1 MSTFNQ
7 AFPDTESAT
16 ASDVRA
22 ATSPITF
29 EKAFS
34 DTERAADAAVR
45 AANRL
50 LAVAKQMQKAAQEG
64 DIPRLRRM
72 AESLDNAAVAARQEV
87 SNAVGAWP
95 FSPDAEEE
103 YLQQSY
109 EDELLSVAKKEQL
122 QIHRRD
128 NSLICFPS
136 ILRIIPSDK
145 AVKIDRNRKKVTAIR
160 PTSLVA
166 TLKKNQEK
174 KSRFGSQT
182 FLNSL
187 YRAYQ
192 KSVGTNQ
199 QGTLGSNPYAG
210 PTIRLSEIYE
220 MFTPAVLLP
229 GSSREYGP
237 ADFARDLYLLD
248 ISGVSKTRS
257 GANVDFPASTGLQ
270 SPRQQD
276 IFSFVSPEGRVVNYY
291 GIRFTEERK
300 S

>member
-22 ATSPITF
+22 ATSPFTF
-29 EKAFS
+29 EQAFS

-136 ILRIIPSDK
+136 ILRITPSDK
-145 AVKIDRNRKKVTAIR
+145 AVRIDRKKVTTIR
-160 PTSLVA
+160 PSALVT

-174 KSRFGSQT
+174 KSSFRSERF
-182 FLNSL
+182 LESL
-187 YRAYQ
+187 YQVY
-192 KSVGTNQ
+192 KSLVGNYQ
-199 QGTLGSNPYAG
+199 QGTLGGNNYAG
-210 PTIRLSEIYE
+210 PVVRLSQIYG
-220 MFTPAVLLP
+220 MFTSRP
-229 GSSREYGP
+229 GSNLEYGR
-237 ADFARDLYLLD
+237 ADFARDLYFLD
-248 ISGVSKTRS
+248 SSGVSKTRS
-257 GANVDFPASTGLQ
+257 GAAVALPASTGTR

-291 GIRFTEERK
+291 GIQFTEERK